1 MFFERCSDTVWSLDK
16 WEVIELALW
25 TCLGNRYG
33 WKEKDTR
40 LEFWDIP
47 MFQGKRNSGDKGE

>member
-47 MFQGKRNSGDKGE
+47 MFQGKKQW